1 MATRMYWIER
11 FSNGARLGIMAR
23 PRGEEWLPDEIEYL
37 KKQNVLVLVSL
48 LEMSEITELGLG
60 KEAEVC
66 AQCEIEFLHFPIPD
80 RSVPSSEKLVST
92 FIKVLW
98 EKLEAGTSVIVHCR
112 MGIGRS
118 SLIAG
123 AVLLMYGRSTD
134 QIIAQI
140 TAARGLKV
148 PDTDDQVA
156 WLRKRERAGPRA

>member
-1 MATRMYWIER
+1 MATRVYWIER

-23 PRGEEWLPDEIEYL
+23 PRSDEWLPDEIERL

-48 LEMSEITELGLG
+48 LETSEITELGLG

-66 AQCEIEFLHFPIPD
+66 AQCGIEFLHFPIPD
-80 RSVPSSEKLVST
+80 RSVPSSEKLVSA

-98 EKLEAGTSVIVHCR
+98 EKLEAGASVVVHCR

-123 AVLLMYGRSTD
+123 AVLLLKGYSTN
-134 QIIAQI
+134 QIIERI
-140 TAARGLKV
+140 TVARGLKV
-148 PDTDDQVA
+148 PDTHDQIA
-156 WLRKRERAGPRA
+156 WLRKREKTGPRA